1 MTHVTYRLT
10 AKNRDQLRNPS
21 LGNRVWATFT
31 FISGGR
37 GGGRVAGTPHRRRAL
52 IALSTDSCGVRD
64 AFRFNGQLEQFVE
77 RASVSPLPSCVAEAA
92 LKIPAMLFLLL
103 VVLDHCGSAKCL
115 FAEKMLDRPAQR
127 HNNRKHRYKRTKQK
141 RVRVRLSKK

>member
-1 MTHVTYRLT
+1 MTHVTCRLT

-21 LGNRVWATFT
+21 LGNRVWVTFT
-31 FISGGR
+31 FIS

-52 IALSTDSCGVRD
+52 IALSTDSCCVRD

-115 FAEKMLDRPAQR
+115 FAEKNAR
-127 HNNRKHRYKRTKQK
+127 
-141 RVRVRLSKK
+141 